1 MSAPESDRFD
11 NYWLGFVAQK
21 LSDYIGPVARVVVKR
36 AAAAADSPDDLLRRV
51 GAEIDDERQRARFL
65 EDAGRDL
72 PAMSPQASAP
82 PQETGTGTRVVRIG
96 RDVLAQAEREL
107 SQILGPIAALLVRKY
122 ASLAGTKHDL
132 FRMLAQEIDDPTERS
147 RFLLRDR

>member
-1 MSAPESDRFD
+1 MSATESDRFD
-11 NYWLGFVAQK
+11 DYWLSFVAQK

-36 AAAAADSPDDLLRRV
+36 AAATAGGADDLLRQV

-65 EDAGRDL
+65 VDAGRDMPAL
-72 PAMSPQASAP
+72 PRQGSTASHDTAAGPASPQLGA
-82 PQETGTGTRVVRIG
+82 
-96 RDVLAQAEREL
+96 DVLAQAEREL
-107 SQILGPIAALLVRKY
+107 SQILGPIATLLVRQY
-122 ASLAGTKHDL
+122 ASRAATKQDL